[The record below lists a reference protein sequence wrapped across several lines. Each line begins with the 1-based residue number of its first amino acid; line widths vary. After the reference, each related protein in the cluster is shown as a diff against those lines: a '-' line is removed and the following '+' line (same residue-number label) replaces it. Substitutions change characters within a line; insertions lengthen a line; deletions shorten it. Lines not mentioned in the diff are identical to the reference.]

1 MAVVKTL
8 YPAGTAEECAR
19 CITETM
25 LGKGFSQGREAD
37 RYTVETASGT
47 ILVLVFEKYFL
58 WQRGNL
64 TLTAVLDTAEGGAVR
79 AHLIIAGANEGT
91 GAEKKLLEWL
101 EKALP
106 AG

>member
-1 MAVVKTL
+1 
-8 YPAGTAEECAR
+8 
-19 CITETM
+19 M

-64 TLTAVLDTAEGGAVR
+64 TLTAVLDTAEGGAVP
-79 AHLIIAGANEGT
+79 GASDHCRRQ
-91 GAEKKLLEWL
+91 
-101 EKALP
+101 
-106 AG
+106 

>member
-19 CITETM
+19 RITETM

>member
-37 RYTVETASGT
+37 RYT
-47 ILVLVFEKYFL
+47 
-58 WQRGNL
+58 RGNL

-79 AHLIIAGANEGT
+79 EHLIIAGAYEGT